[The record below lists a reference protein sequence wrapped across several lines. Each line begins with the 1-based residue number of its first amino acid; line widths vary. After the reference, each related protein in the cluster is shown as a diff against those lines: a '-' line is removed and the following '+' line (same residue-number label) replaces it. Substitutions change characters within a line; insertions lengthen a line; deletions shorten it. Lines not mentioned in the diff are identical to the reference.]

1 MQEVHYLD
9 AMEALLTRRSIRK
22 YRQGDVPDSVVK
34 DVLTAAMSAPS
45 AGNEQA
51 WQFVV
56 IRDHQTLVKMAEIHQ
71 YAQMLKEAALAI
83 LVCGDLSLQKYKDWW
98 PQDCSAAMEN
108 LLLAI
113 HASGF
118 SSVWLGV
125 YPRQERIEGL
135 RKLLGLPE
143 HVVPFAIAP
152 VGIPGEKKGKENRY
166 TESKVHRDKW

>member
-1 MQEVHYLD
+1 MD

-22 YRQGDVPDSVVK
+22 YKQGDVPDNVVK

-45 AGNEQA
+45 AGNQQDWE
-51 WQFVV
+51 FIVV
-56 IRDHQTLVKMAEIHQ
+56 RDRETLTKMTEIHP
-71 YAQMLKEAALAI
+71 YAQMLKEAPLAI
-83 LVCGDLSLQKYKDWW
+83 VLCGDLSHEKYKGFWV
-98 PQDCSAAMEN
+98 QDCSAAMEN

-135 RKLLGLPE
+135 RKLFGLPD
-143 HVVPFAIAP
+143 HVIPLAVAP
-152 VGIPGEKKGKENRY
+152 VGIPGEKKSKENRY
-166 TESKVHRDKW
+166 TDSKVHHDRW